1 MSGWQIAL
9 IVAAVLLLGLVLLP
23 AFNRWQVRRMPADQQ
38 ILLIMKQA
46 KGLHYIR
53 NVSGGKQ
60 GFLYYVK
67 NKRKILVYPWV
78 RRGRVRVITKKD
90 PFDRWDY
97 PEEQAPLTREERAR
111 GRALLRL
118 GAAVLFAFPGA
129 PTVYYARRSNQR
141 IVWND
146 KTEQ

>member
-78 RRGRVRVITKKD
+78 CRGRVRVITKKD

-97 PEEQAPLTREERAR
+97 PEEQAFDPGGADAGTAGA
-111 GRALLRL
+111 GRLCSALKSADRL
-118 GAAVLFAFPGA
+118 
-129 PTVYYARRSNQR
+129 
-141 IVWND
+141 
-146 KTEQ
+146 E

>member
-53 NVSGGKQ
+53 NISGGKQ

-67 NKRKILVYPWV
+67 NKRKILVYPW
-78 RRGRVRVITKKD
+78 
-90 PFDRWDY
+90 DY
-97 PEEQAPLTREERAR
+97 PEEQAPLTREERAQAR
-111 GRALLRL
+111 Q
-118 GAAVLFAFPGA
+118 VLAD
-129 PTVYYARRSNQR
+129 YARRSNQR

>member
-67 NKRKILVYPWV
+67 NKRKIL
-78 RRGRVRVITKKD
+78 D
-90 PFDRWDY
+90 
-97 PEEQAPLTREERAR
+97 LS
-111 GRALLRL
+111 L
-118 GAAVLFAFPGA
+118 GAPGSCA
-129 PTVYYARRSNQR
+129 GHYQERPL
-141 IVWND
+141 
-146 KTEQ
+146 

>member
-53 NVSGGKQ
+53 NVSSGKQ

-97 PEEQAPLTREERAR
+97 PEEQAPLTREERMQAR
-111 GRALLRL
+111 Q
-118 GAAVLFAFPGA
+118 VLAD
-129 PTVYYARRSNQR
+129 YARRSNQR